1 MAKRSRYSKQALN
14 DMFGTTGVSMSTV
27 ARWKLK
33 WCDTGYSVAVDNYHS
48 ALQLIAT
55 MDIDPLLYQ
64 FNTVLEDDGDVRH
77 TAVFYE
83 KEHAVFFRLHQ
94 DFS

>member
-27 ARWKLK
+27 AKWKLK
-33 WCDTGYSVAVDNYHS
+33 WRDQGHSVNIDNFYS
-48 ALQLIAT
+48 ALKLIGT
-55 MDIDPLLYQ
+55 MDIDPLFYQ
-64 FNTVLEDDGDVRH
+64 FSTVFKEDGTSQHVA
-77 TAVFYE
+77 TFYE
-83 KEHAVFFRLHQ
+83 QEHAVFFRLHQ